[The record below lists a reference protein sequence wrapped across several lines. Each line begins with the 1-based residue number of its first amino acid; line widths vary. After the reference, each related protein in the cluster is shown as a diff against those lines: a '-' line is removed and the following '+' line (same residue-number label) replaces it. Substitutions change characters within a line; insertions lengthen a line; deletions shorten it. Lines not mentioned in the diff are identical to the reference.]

1 MLIFFDALSL
11 WWGSVVVLVS
21 GVVFGGSTAVVGL
34 GAWVSGGCGW
44 VVMGFTVVVLVGLGV
59 VCWVGGVVWVVFA
72 GFLGGLV
79 VDLCGGLWACNVF

>member
-34 GAWVSGGCGW
+34 GAWVSG

-72 GFLGGLV
+72 GFLGGV
-79 VDLCGGLWACNVF
+79 GVDLVWGWGACKVIR